1 MGGRW
6 YYCRSLESFLEMGD
20 MNGMMRYQI
29 YGLRVASDFPLQ
41 EEQSL
46 DGQLDI
52 TIRNEPV
59 DLPEM
64 EANSETGT
72 LYHISD
78 DTIYLHWGQIG
89 SFRIHAGSE
98 ISVTPAPGAN
108 ANLFQRILTGAVL
121 AAALYQRRRFILH
134 ASGVVV
140 DGGAVLFSGGRG
152 YGKSTIASG
161 LHAEGHHLLADDIA
175 AIELGETTHLVY
187 PGVQEFKLWP
197 DSVRNLGEREEN
209 LHRFV
214 PEMEKRLLPVAE
226 CLERQPAPL
235 KLIYMLDFGQK
246 EEIERIPP
254 AQATIEI
261 VRNAYRVVILH
272 GLRTVDFF
280 QQAVRLAQSVPVYRL
295 RRRNSLEDF
304 DRFLAMVK
312 EHLARCL

>member
-1 MGGRW
+1 
-6 YYCRSLESFLEMGD
+6 
-20 MNGMMRYQI
+20 MMMYRI
-29 YGLRVASDFPLQ
+29 YGLRVASEFPLQ
-41 EEQSL
+41 GEQSL
-46 DGQLDI
+46 NGPPDI

-64 EANSETGT
+64 EANNETGT

-78 DTIYLHWGQIG
+78 DTIYLHWGRIG

-98 ISVTPAPGAN
+98 ISVMPTPGAN
-108 ANLFQRILTGAVL
+108 ARLFQRILTGAIL

-140 DGGAVLFSGGRG
+140 DGGAVLFSGGCG

-161 LHAEGHHLLADDIA
+161 LHADGHHLLADDIA
-175 AIELGETTHLVY
+175 AIEVGETTHLVY
-187 PGVQEFKLWP
+187 PGIQEFKLWP
-197 DSVRNLGEREEN
+197 DSVRNLGAREEN

-226 CLERQPAPL
+226 RLERQPAPL
-235 KLIYMLDFGQK
+235 KSIYMLDFGQK

-272 GLRTVDFF
+272 DLRTVDFF
-280 QQAVRLAQSVPVYRL
+280 QQAVRLAKSVPIFRL
-295 RRRNSLEDF
+295 RRKESFDHFEAFLE
-304 DRFLAMVK
+304 MVK
-312 EHLARCL
+312 EHLASTL